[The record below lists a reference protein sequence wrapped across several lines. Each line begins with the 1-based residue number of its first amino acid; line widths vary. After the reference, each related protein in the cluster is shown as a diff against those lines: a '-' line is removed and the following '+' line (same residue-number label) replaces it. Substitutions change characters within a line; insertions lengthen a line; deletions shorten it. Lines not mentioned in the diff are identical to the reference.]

1 MIESARQ
8 CLTGI
13 DNQTIDPGRVGGAA
27 ATAVFLALSI
37 ADMAINH
44 HFDPLAF
51 GGGFGALASGV
62 GVLLALKAPTEP
74 KP

>member
-37 ADMAINH
+37 ADMA
-44 HFDPLAF
+44 
-51 GGGFGALASGV
+51 
-62 GVLLALKAPTEP
+62 LKAPTEP